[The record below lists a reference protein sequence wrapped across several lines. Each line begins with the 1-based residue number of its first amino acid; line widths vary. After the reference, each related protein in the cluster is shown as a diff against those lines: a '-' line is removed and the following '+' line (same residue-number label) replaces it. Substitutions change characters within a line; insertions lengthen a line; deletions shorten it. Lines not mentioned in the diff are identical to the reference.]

1 MVQSWEMLISGAR
14 GDPGESEI
22 FMMLTTGFA
31 MRHDW
36 QKSAEIGFLGGRER
50 HQGAGLV
57 VVFGR
62 VAINHVTFSHTA
74 LQGACLLYA
83 PLAMRTWRQR
93 DSGFSGEGW

>member
-1 MVQSWEMLISGAR
+1 MVQSREMLISGAR

-36 QKSAEIGFLGGRER
+36 QKSAEIGFLGGCER
-50 HQGAGLV
+50 HRGAGLV

-62 VAINHVTFSHTA
+62 AAINRVTFSHSSPKSLFIVRA
-74 LQGACLLYA
+74 VC
-83 PLAMRTWRQR
+83 
-93 DSGFSGEGW
+93 